1 MPSLTPEKPKKTRK
15 KKSKQEETQEV
26 APEEELPGLPDFPI
40 IFNMDA
46 PGSTPK
52 EEIRTIGLYGTIKE
66 EVCAEI
72 VYSLIIL
79 DKTGKK
85 IIPPSSDDT
94 DDPDDTEDPDEPE
107 EEINLPIELIISSYG
122 GSAADMFSVYDT
134 MRDVRQR
141 CDIETQGLGKIMSA
155 AVLLLAAGTKG
166 KRKIGKH
173 CRVMIHGVISGQHGH
188 ISDLE
193 NEMEEAKWTQRQY
206 VRALASE
213 TNMTEKYIKK
223 LIDKKVN
230 IYLDAED
237 AVDLGIADIIV

>member
-1 MPSLTPEKPKKTRK
+1 MPSLTPDKPKKTRK
-15 KKSKQEETQEV
+15 KKSKQEEF
-26 APEEELPGLPDFPI
+26 PEEELPGLPDFPI
-40 IFNMDA
+40 IFNMDGGL
-46 PGSTPK
+46 PKSEK

-85 IIPPSSDDT
+85 VIPPEKDN
-94 DDPDDTEDPDEPE
+94 PKAE
-107 EEINLPIELIISSYG
+107 EEIEYKPIEMIISSYG

-134 MRDVRQR
+134 MREVRQR

-193 NEMEEAKWTQRQY
+193 NEMEEAKWTQGQY
-206 VRALASE
+206 VKALAEE

-230 IYLDAED
+230 IYLDAEE

>member
-1 MPSLTPEKPKKTRK
+1 MPSLTPDKPKKTRK
-15 KKSKQEETQEV
+15 KKSKQEE

-46 PGSTPK
+46 PSSKPK

-66 EVCAEI
+66 EICAEI
-72 VYSLIIL
+72 VYSLVVL
-79 DKTGKK
+79 DKTGKNV
-85 IIPPSSDDT
+85 IPPAP
-94 DDPDDTEDPDEPE
+94 DDPKGKETIEYK
-107 EEINLPIELIISSYG
+107 PIEMIISSYG

-155 AVLLLAAGTKG
+155 ATLLLAAGTKG

-193 NEMEEAKWTQRQY
+193 NEMEEAKWTQGQY
-206 VRALASE
+206 VKALAAE

>member
-1 MPSLTPEKPKKTRK
+1 MPSLTPDKPKKTRK
-15 KKSKQEETQEV
+15 KKSKKEEEI
-26 APEEELPGLPDFPI
+26 APEEDIGGLPDFPI
-40 IFNMDA
+40 IFQMNENE
-46 PGSTPK
+46 PK
-52 EEIRTIGLYGTIKE
+52 EKPEIRTIGLYGTIKE
-66 EVCAEI
+66 DVCSEI
-72 VYSLIIL
+72 VYSLMIL
-79 DKTGKK
+79 DKTGEK
-85 IIPPSSDDT
+85 IIPPPA
-94 DDPDDTEDPDEPE
+94 DDPKGK
-107 EEINLPIELIISSYG
+107 EEIEYKPIELIISSYG

-193 NEMEEAKWTQRQY
+193 NEMEEAKWTQGQY
-206 VRALASE
+206 VKALAAE

-230 IYLDAED
+230 VYLDAED

>member
-1 MPSLTPEKPKKTRK
+1 MPSLTPDKPKKTRK
-15 KKSKQEETQEV
+15 KKSKQEE

-46 PGSTPK
+46 PSSKPK

-66 EVCAEI
+66 EICAEI
-72 VYSLIIL
+72 VYSLVVL
-79 DKTGKK
+79 DKTGKNV
-85 IIPPSSDDT
+85 IPPAL
-94 DDPDDTEDPDEPE
+94 DDPKGK
-107 EEINLPIELIISSYG
+107 EEIEYKPIEMIISSYG

-193 NEMEEAKWTQRQY
+193 NEMEEAKWTQGQY
-206 VRALASE
+206 VKALAAE

>member
-15 KKSKQEETQEV
+15 KKSKQEEVQEDSSG
-26 APEEELPGLPDFPI
+26 EELPGIPDFPI

-46 PGSTPK
+46 PGSNPK

-72 VYSLIIL
+72 VYSLIVL

-85 IIPPSSDDT
+85 IIPPSSD
-94 DDPDDTEDPDEPE
+94 EPDEPE
-107 EEINLPIELIISSYG
+107 EEISLPIELIISSYG

-193 NEMEEAKWTQRQY
+193 NEMEEAKWTQGQY

>member
-1 MPSLTPEKPKKTRK
+1 MPSLTPDHPKKTRK
-15 KKSKQEETQEV
+15 KKSKQEEEV
-26 APEEELPGLPDFPI
+26 PEEELQEEGSALPDFPI

-46 PGSTPK
+46 PSSKPK
-52 EEIRTIGLYGTIKE
+52 EEIRTVGLYGTIKE
-66 EVCAEI
+66 EVCAEM
-72 VYSLIIL
+72 VYSLIVL

-85 IIPPSSDDT
+85 LIPPPV
-94 DDPDDTEDPDEPE
+94 DDPDGPDE
-107 EEINLPIELIISSYG
+107 EIFLPIEMIISSYG

-134 MRDVRQR
+134 MRDVRDR
-141 CDIETQGLGKIMSA
+141 CEIETTGLGKVMSA

-193 NEMEEAKWTQRQY
+193 NEMEEAKWTQGQY
-206 VRALASE
+206 VRALAKE
-213 TNMTEKYIKK
+213 TNMSQKYIKK

-230 IYLDAED
+230 VYLNAQE

>member
-1 MPSLTPEKPKKTRK
+1 MPSLAPEKPKKTRK
-15 KKSKQEETQEV
+15 KKSKQEEVEEA

-46 PGSTPK
+46 PGSKPK

-72 VYSLIIL
+72 VYSLIVL
-79 DKTGKK
+79 DKTAKT
-85 IIPPSSDDT
+85 IIPPPL
-94 DDPDDTEDPDEPE
+94 DDPDGPD

-193 NEMEEAKWTQRQY
+193 NEMEEAKWTQGQY
-206 VRALASE
+206 IKALASE

-237 AVDLGIADIIV
+237 EVDLGIADIIV

>member
-1 MPSLTPEKPKKTRK
+1 MPSLTPDKPKKTRK
-15 KKSKQEETQEV
+15 KKSKQEEV
-26 APEEELPGLPDFPI
+26 PEEELPGLPDFPI

-46 PGSTPK
+46 PSSKPK

-72 VYSLIIL
+72 VYSLVVL

-85 IIPPSSDDT
+85 IIPPPLDN
-94 DDPDDTEDPDEPE
+94 PDGPE
-107 EEINLPIELIISSYG
+107 EEITLPIEMIISSYG

-193 NEMEEAKWTQRQY
+193 NEMEEARWTQGQY
-206 VRALASE
+206 VKALAAE

>member
-1 MPSLTPEKPKKTRK
+1 MPSLTPDKPKKTRK
-15 KKSKQEETQEV
+15 KKSKQEE

-46 PGSTPK
+46 PSSKPK

-72 VYSLIIL
+72 VYSLVVL

-85 IIPPSSDDT
+85 IIPPPL
-94 DDPDDTEDPDEPE
+94 DDPDGPE
-107 EEINLPIELIISSYG
+107 EEVHLPIEMIISSYG

-193 NEMEEAKWTQRQY
+193 NEMEEAKWTQGQY
-206 VRALASE
+206 VKALASE

>member
-1 MPSLTPEKPKKTRK
+1 MPRK
-15 KKSKQEETQEV
+15 KDVPPEAPPPPEEL
-26 APEEELPGLPDFPI
+26 PEEELPGLPDFPI
-40 IFNMDA
+40 IFNMDGGL
-46 PGSTPK
+46 PKSEK

-85 IIPPSSDDT
+85 VTPPPL
-94 DDPDDTEDPDEPE
+94 DDPKGK
-107 EEINLPIELIISSYG
+107 EEIEYKPIEMIISSYG
-122 GSAADMFSVYDT
+122 GSAADMFSVYNT
-134 MRDVRQR
+134 MRDVRER

-166 KRKIGKH
+166 KRKIGRH

-193 NEMEEAKWTQRQY
+193 NEMEEAKWTQKQY
-206 VRALASE
+206 VKALAKE
-213 TNMTEKYIKK
+213 TNMSEKYIKK

-230 IYLDAED
+230 IYLDAEE

>member
-1 MPSLTPEKPKKTRK
+1 MPSLAPEKPKKTRK
-15 KKSKQEETQEV
+15 KKSKQEEVQEDSSG
-26 APEEELPGLPDFPI
+26 EELPGIPDFPI

-46 PGSTPK
+46 PGSNPK

-72 VYSLIIL
+72 VYSLIVL

-85 IIPPSSDDT
+85 IIPPSSD
-94 DDPDDTEDPDEPE
+94 EPDEPE
-107 EEINLPIELIISSYG
+107 EEISLPIELIISSYG

-193 NEMEEAKWTQRQY
+193 NEMEEAKWTQGQY

>member
-1 MPSLTPEKPKKTRK
+1 MPSLTPDKPKKTRK
-15 KKSKQEETQEV
+15 KKAKQEEV
-26 APEEELPGLPDFPI
+26 PEEELPGLPDFPI

-46 PGSTPK
+46 PSSKPK

-66 EVCAEI
+66 EICAEI
-72 VYSLIIL
+72 VYSLVVL
-79 DKTGKK
+79 DKTGKNV
-85 IIPPSSDDT
+85 IPPAL
-94 DDPDDTEDPDEPE
+94 DDPKGK
-107 EEINLPIELIISSYG
+107 EEIEYKPIELIISSYG

-155 AVLLLAAGTKG
+155 ATLLLAAGTKG

-193 NEMEEAKWTQRQY
+193 NEMEEAKWTQGQY
-206 VRALASE
+206 VKALAAE

>member
-1 MPSLTPEKPKKTRK
+1 MPSLTPDKPKKTRK
-15 KKSKQEETQEV
+15 KKSKQEE

-46 PGSTPK
+46 PSSKPK

-66 EVCAEI
+66 EICAEI
-72 VYSLIIL
+72 VYSLVVL
-79 DKTGKK
+79 DKTGKNV
-85 IIPPSSDDT
+85 IPPAL
-94 DDPDDTEDPDEPE
+94 DDPKGK
-107 EEINLPIELIISSYG
+107 EEIEYKPIELIISSYG

-155 AVLLLAAGTKG
+155 ATLLLAAGTKG

-193 NEMEEAKWTQRQY
+193 NEMEEAKWTQGQY
-206 VRALASE
+206 VKALAAE

>member
-1 MPSLTPEKPKKTRK
+1 MPSLTPDKPKKTRK
-15 KKSKQEETQEV
+15 KKSKQEE

-46 PGSTPK
+46 PSSKPK

-66 EVCAEI
+66 EICAEI
-72 VYSLIIL
+72 VYSLVVL
-79 DKTGKK
+79 DKTGKNV
-85 IIPPSSDDT
+85 IPPAL
-94 DDPDDTEDPDEPE
+94 DDPKGKETIEYK
-107 EEINLPIELIISSYG
+107 PIEMIISSYG

-155 AVLLLAAGTKG
+155 ATLLLAAGTKG

-193 NEMEEAKWTQRQY
+193 NEMEEAKWTQGQY
-206 VRALASE
+206 VKALAAE